1 MSSAAMTPER
11 LRALFHRFARVEAM
25 ELSSPLYAELAYAV
39 SEDPELLGI
48 AARTRPRQPPPNM
61 LFGAV
66 QYLLLQGA
74 EHALGQHYPIVSG
87 APRPMEPAAGAF
99 RDFCRE
105 HRDTLVELVRT
116 RRTQTNVV
124 RRCTCLLPAFSQVAN
139 EAEGRLSLID
149 LGASAGLNLN
159 FDRYGVRYLRS
170 GREVRRWGDAEAPV
184 QLEAELRGDAV
195 PKIADCIP
203 VGGRTGVDLNPIDAQ
218 DPDAVLWL
226 RALIWPE
233 HVERHRRLLDAAQE
247 LARQPVRLLRG
258 DAGELLPGLL
268 AAAPEEEA
276 LTVFTTVALYQFP
289 RRTRAGVEAAL
300 VRASRRRPIWRVA
313 LEGAD
318 DMELTLTRYRDG
330 AAMPAD
336 LLARASPH
344 GWWLE
349 WLAP

>member
-1 MSSAAMTPER
+1 MAETLTAER

-39 SEDPELLGI
+39 SEDPELLAI

-66 QYLLLQGA
+66 QYLLLRGA
-74 EHALGQHYPIVSG
+74 EHALGEHYPIVSG
-87 APRPMEPAAGAF
+87 TPRPLEPAAGAF

-105 HRDTLVELVRT
+105 HRGALVELVRT

-124 RRCTCLLPAFSQVAN
+124 RRCTCLLPAFSRVAN
-139 EAEGRLSLID
+139 EAEGRLCLID

-170 GREVRRWGDAEAPV
+170 GREVRRWGDAEAQV
-184 QLEAELRGDAV
+184 QLEAELRGDAA
-195 PKIADCIP
+195 PKITDRIP
-203 VGGRTGVDLNPIDAQ
+203 VGGRIGVDLNPIDVR
-218 DPDAVLWL
+218 DADALLWL

-247 LARQPVRLLRG
+247 LARYPVRLLRG

-268 AAAPEEEA
+268 DAAPEGEA

-289 RRTRAGVEAAL
+289 RRTREAVEAAL
-300 VRASRRRPIWRVA
+300 VRASRHRPVWRVA

-318 DMELTLTRYRDG
+318 AMELTLTRYRG
-330 AAMPAD
+330 GSATAAE

-349 WLAP
+349 WLGG